1 MLFSSIARVDRYQS
15 SREEFD
21 AACWNLL
28 TTSAGS
34 GFCATESH
42 DRESGD
48 APALVLGRA
57 FPELVP
63 GLRPGL
69 LIIFLEEAPFM
80 LDSSFQPGPDFRAE
94 SILWCAP
101 FTLPCGEDEAR
112 KGGNNASEKVALAV
126 FLIGV
131 AMLAS
136 NILQKQRQSGSSG
149 LSS

>member
-15 SREEFD
+15 SREELD

-63 GLRPGL
+63 GLMPGL
-69 LIIFLEEAPFM
+69 LIIFLEEVPCM
-80 LDSSFQPGPDFRAE
+80 LDSSFQPGPAEVGTDFRAE

-101 FTLPCGEDEAR
+101 FALPCGEDEAL
-112 KGGNNASEKVALAV
+112 KGGNDASEKVALAV
-126 FLIGV
+126 FLICV
-131 AMLAS
+131 AMFAS
-136 NILQKQRQSGSSG
+136 NMLQKQ
-149 LSS
+149 